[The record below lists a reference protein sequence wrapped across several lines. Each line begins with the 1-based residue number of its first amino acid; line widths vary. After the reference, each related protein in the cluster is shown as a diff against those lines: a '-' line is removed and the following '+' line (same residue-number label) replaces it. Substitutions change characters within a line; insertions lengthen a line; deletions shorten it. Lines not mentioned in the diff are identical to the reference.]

1 MKNSSSAFK
10 QYVSITLV
18 QFLNLLVPLF
28 LIPLVVRQIG
38 PSTFGVISFAQ
49 TFATFFLLAIVYS
62 FEYTAT
68 KEIVINK
75 NDKQKITQ
83 IFNDV
88 LTAKL
93 LIFLFSLI
101 VFFIISFFSATIRSH
116 FLIQIIAFTVNFG
129 YVLYPLWFF
138 QGVGKLPV
146 SLFFNLM
153 SRLLMAV
160 VVIIFLHNKSLSW
173 IYPLS
178 YSISQIFLGVAS
190 MVYIKKSAGI
200 NIKLN
205 SFKRGLDK
213 IREGFNI
220 FVSLVM
226 VNLYQN
232 INLFLIAFFIPTIV
246 TGYYASS
253 VKLVMVVL
261 GVAILPLSMVLYPK
275 IAINFHD
282 SKDAGIKS
290 LKISFWVA
298 FFIGASISSVLFI
311 FPNLLIKILF
321 GESFLP
327 AIPFL
332 KILAFIPFVNCI
344 SNIFSVQG
352 LINLNFKKIYLLIT
366 TTSLIIC
373 IVGILFF
380 ANEYSATAAA
390 FSWLGA
396 ELFTLFGSIIFLLS
410 KNIQII
416 DLSYL
421 YKIIKTKK
429 ISYD

>member
-1 MKNSSSAFK
+1 MKNSSNAFK
-10 QYVSITLV
+10 QYLSITLV

-38 PSTFGVISFAQ
+38 PSTFGIISFAQ

-75 NDKQKITQ
+75 NDKQTVTQ

-101 VFFIISFFSATIRSH
+101 VFFIINLFSTTIRSH

-153 SRLLMAV
+153 SRLLMAA
-160 VVIIFLHNKSLSW
+160 VVILFLHSESLSW

-178 YSISQIFLGVAS
+178 YSISQIFLGVVS
-190 MVYIKKSAGI
+190 MIYIKKSSGI

-213 IREGFNI
+213 IYDGFNV

-232 INLFLIAFFIPTIV
+232 INLFLIAFFIPTII

-275 IAINFHD
+275 IAINFHV
-282 SKDAGIKS
+282 SREEGIKS
-290 LKISFWVA
+290 LKTSFWIALFVGA
-298 FFIGASISSVLFI
+298 FISTILFV
-311 FPNLLIKILF
+311 FPNLLIKLLF

-332 KILAFIPFVNCI
+332 RILAFIPFVNCI

-352 LINLNFKKIYLLIT
+352 LINLNFKKAYLLIT
-366 TTSLIIC
+366 ITSLIIC

-380 ANEYSATAAA
+380 ANKYSATAAA

-396 ELFTLFGSIIFLLS
+396 EVFTLFGSFIFLLS
-410 KNIQII
+410 KNVQII
-416 DLSYL
+416 DFSYL
-421 YKIIKTKK
+421 CKIIKNKK
-429 ISYD
+429 